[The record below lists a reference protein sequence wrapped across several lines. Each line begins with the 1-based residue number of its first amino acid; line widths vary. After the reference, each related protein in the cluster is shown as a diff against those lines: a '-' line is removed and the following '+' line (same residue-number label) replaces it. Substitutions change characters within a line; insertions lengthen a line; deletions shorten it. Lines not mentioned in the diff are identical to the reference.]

1 MHFKPN
7 TFSVASF
14 FFAFCFT
21 DFQQFFS
28 CSGVLLTAAFAA
40 LNSSVI
46 CFHASSFAFSQT
58 TFKRHKVSFSFSFR
72 KKRDVSYTWKCAQRK
87 HTVYNIFSANY
98 SLQTSYSP
106 CLCILNIIITRSA
119 RFPTM
124 TYGRFLS
131 IQASVWP
138 MCLWDNIIG
147 NQTSC
152 ILAV

>member
-58 TFKRHKVSFSFSFR
+58 TFKQHEVSFSFSLR
-72 KKRDVSYTWKCAQRK
+72 KKEMFRTHGNVLCVNTLC
-87 HTVYNIFSANY
+87 IIFFSANY

-131 IQASVWP
+131 IQASV
-138 MCLWDNIIG
+138 
-147 NQTSC
+147 
-152 ILAV
+152 

>member
-58 TFKRHKVSFSFSFR
+58 TFKQHEVSFSFSLR
-72 KKRDVSYTWKCAQRK
+72 KKRDVSYTCVN
-87 HTVYNIFSANY
+87 TLCIIFFSANY

-106 CLCILNIIITRSA
+106 YLCILNIIITRSA

-131 IQASVWP
+131 IQASV
-138 MCLWDNIIG
+138 
-147 NQTSC
+147 
-152 ILAV
+152 